1 MCLSVRDCRQLKAN
15 LWRSKTVL
23 RREPGRVR
31 AAFLQPIIFLS
42 ALLILNF
49 TAFKPTMEET
59 LPFEANDWT
68 VTTSETNA
76 ISTWPGDETLQSNFS
91 LLNCT
96 VMNGLN
102 VGLVKPAGDQYTR
115 SNEALDNIFTAL
127 NGAYTEL

>member
-42 ALLILNF
+42 ALFILNF
-49 TAFKPTMEET
+49 TAFKSTMEET

-68 VTTSETNA
+68 VTSSETYA
-76 ISTWPGDETLQSNFS
+76 VSTWPGDETLQSNFS

-96 VMNGLN
+96 VMN
-102 VGLVKPAGDQYTR
+102 A
-115 SNEALDNIFTAL
+115 
-127 NGAYTEL
+127 

>member
-42 ALLILNF
+42 ALFILNF
-49 TAFKPTMEET
+49 TAFKSTMEET

-68 VTTSETNA
+68 VTSSETYA
-76 ISTWPGDETLQSNFS
+76 VSTWPGDETLQSNFS

-96 VMNGLN
+96 VMNAQHI
-102 VGLVKPAGDQYTR
+102 GLVKPDGDENTR
-115 SNEALDNIFTAL
+115 GN
-127 NGAYTEL
+127 